1 MLRRKFYGTST
12 FIDND
17 DDDIESNFIQ
27 FKVVRRKNRP
37 KNVRN
42 CKK

>member
-17 DDDIESNFIQ
+17 DDKESNFIQ

-37 KNVRN
+37 KNVCN